1 MKHLNKKI
9 LVFGLANKQSIAWGI
24 IQKLHKEGAKIGICY
39 FHDSNKKRVTPLAEE
54 INCDFVIET
63 DVSKDEDLKKLLM
76 TVKEKWGQFDGLV
89 HSIAFAPTSA
99 FSCRFHETS
108 KEDFFQTLDISA
120 FSLMNIVHHLRD
132 TFAPEFSAVSMS
144 YLGAQKVLP
153 GYNVMGVAKSALEA
167 ITRYL
172 AQDLGQSNI
181 RFNCISAGPIKT
193 LAAFGIPNFSQFLDD
208 IKAHSP
214 LGININTEDVGNM
227 ASFLLSNESRA
238 ITGQTLYVDSGM
250 SIIAR

>member
-1 MKHLNKKI
+1 MKHKNKKI
-9 LVFGLANKQSIAWGI
+9 LVLGLANKQSIAWGI
-24 IQKLHKEGAKIGICY
+24 IQKLHKEGAQIGICY
-39 FHDSNKKRVTPLAEE
+39 FHQSNAKRVLPLAEE
-54 INCDFVIET
+54 IECDFIIQT
-63 DVSKDEDLKKLLM
+63 DVTNDEDIKNLAT
-76 TVKEKWGQFDGLV
+76 TVKDKWGTFDGLV

-99 FSCRFHETS
+99 FDCRFHETTKS
-108 KEDFFQTLDISA
+108 DFFQALDISA

-132 TFAPEFSAVSMS
+132 SFANEFSVVSMS

-153 GYNVMGVAKSALEA
+153 GYNVMGVAKSALES

-193 LAAFGIPNFSQFLDD
+193 LASFGIPNFSQFLDD

-214 LGININTEDVGNM
+214 LGININSQDVGNM
-227 ASFLLSNESRA
+227 ASFLLSSDSRA